1 MNARRLAHVAA
12 YAAGLA
18 LIGFGLRGVVADVP
32 VRGWATWFV
41 GAAVLHDGVL
51 VPAVLVAGVVT
62 GWIPVAYRRVLRG
75 ALLVAACVTAVAL
88 PLVLGYGRRPD
99 VPSQLPLPYGRNL
112 AIVVGAIG
120 SVAVAVL
127 AVQMVTGRR
136 RRDGAGSA
144 DGAGGAGGGAHR
156 AVLPEERKRDR

>member
-1 MNARRLAHVAA
+1 MKARKVMRILP

-18 LIGFGLRGVVADVP
+18 LIGFGLRGIVADVP

-51 VPAVLVAGVVT
+51 VPAVLVAGLVT
-62 GWIPVAYRRVLRG
+62 GRIPVAHRRVVRA
-75 ALLVAACVTAVAL
+75 ALIVAACVTAVAL

-112 AIVVGAIG
+112 AIVVGAIAAVT
-120 SVAVAVL
+120 VAVTAARAVI
-127 AVQMVTGRR
+127 
-136 RRDGAGSA
+136 
-144 DGAGGAGGGAHR
+144 AHR
-156 AVLPEERKRDR
+156 AAPPRTKKEGDR